1 MSLSTARPL
10 VTVYTDKNESSGETI
25 SLPAVFK
32 APIRPDIVNFVHQQV
47 SKNSRQ
53 PYCVSK
59 EAGHQTS
66 AESWGTGRAVARI
79 PRVRGGGT
87 HRSGQGAFGNMCRGG
102 RMFAPTKPWR
112 RWHRKINVNQKR
124 YALVSAIAASGVPA
138 LVQSKGHMVQEVPE
152 FPLVVSD
159 KIQEYNKTEQ
169 AVIFLRRIKA
179 WNDIQKVYKS
189 QRFRAGK
196 GKMRNRRRIQRRGP
210 LIIYGQDQGIR
221 KAFRNI
227 PGIDLMNIN
236 KMNLL
241 KLAPGGHVGR
251 FVIWTKS
258 AFDKLDALYGTW
270 RKESQLKADYNL
282 PFPKMANTDLA
293 RLLKA
298 DEIRKV
304 LRAPRKK
311 VVRRVKKLNPLSNT
325 RAMLRLNPYAAVL
338 KRAAILTTRKRQ
350 QEKELLLAE
359 KRGIQLPRSTPAV
372 KTKLLLER
380 RKKQILAAKAGKPK
394 KTKTAKKATTPAA
407 AKSEKVTKPTKKAAA
422 KSAASK
428 SAAKSASSKPAA
440 SDPAAAKPA
449 AAESAAAKTTPAKK

>member
-1 MSLSTARPL
+1 MSLSTARP
-10 VTVYTDKNESSGETI
+10 VITVFTDKNEKSEDSI
-25 SLPAVFK
+25 SLPAIFK

-112 RWHRKINVNQKR
+112 RWHRRINVNQKR
-124 YALVSAIAASGVPA
+124 YAIVSAIAASGVPA
-138 LVQSKGHMVQEVPE
+138 LVQSKGHMIQEVPE

-159 KIQEYNKTEQ
+159 KIQEYNKTKQ

-189 QRFRAGK
+189 QRHRAGK

-210 LIIYGQDQGIR
+210 LIVYGNDQGLR

-227 PGIDLMNIN
+227 PGVDLMNID
-236 KMNLL
+236 KINLL

-251 FVIWTKS
+251 FIIWTKS
-258 AFDKLDALYGTW
+258 AFEKLDALYGTW
-270 RKESQLKADYNL
+270 RKEAKLKKGYNL
-282 PFPKMANTDLA
+282 PMPKMANTDLA
-293 RLLKA
+293 RLLKS

-311 VVRRVKKLNPLSNT
+311 VVRRVKKLNPLNNT
-325 RAMLRLNPYAAVL
+325 RALLKLNPYAAVQR
-338 KRAAILTTRKRQ
+338 RAAILTAAKRVNEREQ
-350 QEKELLLAE
+350 LLAA
-359 KRGIQLPRSTPAV
+359 KRGIKLQKSSPAAVEKRIKEKRSAQLA
-372 KTKLLLER
+372 KLKLS
-380 RKKQILAAKAGKPK
+380 KPK
-394 KTKTAKKATTPAA
+394 VKKAPKKKTADP
-407 AKSEKVTKPTKKAAA
+407 KAAA
-422 KSAASK
+422 KPTAP
-428 SAAKSASSKPAA
+428 AK
-440 SDPAAAKPA
+440 AAAPKA
-449 AAESAAAKTTPAKK
+449 AAVKK

>member
-1 MSLSTARPL
+1 MLSTARPL
-10 VTVYTDKNESSGETI
+10 ITIYKDKNESSGETV
-25 SLPAVFK
+25 SLPAIFR
-32 APIRPDIVNFVHQQV
+32 APIRPDLVSFVHDQIR
-47 SKNSRQ
+47 KNSRQ

-112 RWHRKINVNQKR
+112 RWHRRVNVNQKR

-138 LVQSKGHMVQEVPE
+138 LVQSKGHMIQEVPE

-159 KIQEYNKTEQ
+159 NIQEYNKTKQ

-210 LIIYGQDQGIR
+210 LIVYGQDQGIR

-227 PGIDLMNIN
+227 PGVDLMNID

-258 AFDKLDALYGTW
+258 AFEKLDALYGTW

-282 PFPKMANTDLA
+282 PYPKMANTDLS
-293 RLLKA
+293 RLLKSE
-298 DEIRKV
+298 EIRKV
-304 LRAPRKK
+304 LRAPKKK
-311 VVRRVKKLNPLSNT
+311 VIRRVKKLNPLTNT
-325 RAMLRLNPYAAVL
+325 RALLRLNPYAAVL
-338 KRAAILTTRKRQ
+338 KRTEILKLRTRMQ
-350 QEKELLLAE
+350 AKERSLADERGVKLPKNAPCMKTLLLVNRRREQISKAKNAKDAKLQKTEHQKAATTLTESKTLKSVKQTE
-359 KRGIQLPRSTPAV
+359 KTA
-372 KTKLLLER
+372 T
-380 RKKQILAAKAGKPK
+380 KPK
-394 KTKTAKKATTPAA
+394 K
-407 AKSEKVTKPTKKAAA
+407 
-422 KSAASK
+422 
-428 SAAKSASSKPAA
+428 
-440 SDPAAAKPA
+440 
-449 AAESAAAKTTPAKK
+449 